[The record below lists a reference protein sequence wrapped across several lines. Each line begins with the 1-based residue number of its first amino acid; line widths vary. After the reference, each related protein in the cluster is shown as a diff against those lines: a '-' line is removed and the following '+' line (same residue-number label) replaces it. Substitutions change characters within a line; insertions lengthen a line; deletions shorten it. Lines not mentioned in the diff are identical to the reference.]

1 MLFSGRRAHPDALFA
16 AVRQQLLETATLG
29 GHTASNNHPA
39 EMLLVGEGEFP
50 HAQKDRGGWATVDKI
65 KPVLTA
71 TATAQEGRHG
81 HAQSGEEILDFV
93 ARQHQTDAARFLVNK
108 AQAALLVF
116 LFLSAQ
122 WVMAQATGS
131 IQGTVTD
138 SSGARIFGAVVAV
151 EGPNGSRSITVT
163 DGEGAFKISSLTLSN
178 YSVKI
183 SAAGFSDWSNV
194 NIAASATPESNPV
207 LAVLQ
212 VAPEVTSVTVRPST
226 EELAADQVN
235 QQLKQRVLGVIPN
248 YYVSYEENPA
258 PLSSKQ
264 KFRLGLRTLVDPTT
278 FAAAGITASIQQT
291 RNSYWEYG
299 QGTEGFA
306 KRFGAAYLT
315 TSSNL
320 LITSALTS
328 SVLHQDPRYFYSGRG
343 TRAQRAWYAIES
355 AFRAKGN
362 NGRWQPP
369 YSSVIGTI
377 GAAEFS
383 QVYYPGSRTQYSLLG
398 RSLMFHFGGLVALN
412 LAQELFLKRLT
423 HNAPDD
429 RSVAEVPV
437 LREGSPVPLIAVDGF
452 SAEGAAVG
460 QTVTFVLAEDLTVLG
475 KVVART
481 GDVASGQVTQVG
493 AGAPSDAR
501 SIALQ
506 RVMLRAGNVNVPLR
520 SSQVRGGDGPVQ
532 YKELPD
538 SGKVEV
544 KLFVAQSVQFP
555 NE

>member
-1 MLFSGRRAHPDALFA
+1 MD
-16 AVRQQLLETATLG
+16 E
-29 GHTASNNHPA
+29 
-39 EMLLVGEGEFP
+39 
-50 HAQKDRGGWATVDKI
+50 I
-65 KPVLTA
+65 KPLLTA
-71 TATAQEGRHG
+71 TAQGGRNG
-81 HAQSGEEILDFV
+81 HAQSSEGMLDFV
-93 ARQHQTDAARFLVNK
+93 AKQHKTDAAKFLK
-108 AQAALLVF
+108 KTLAAILVF
-116 LFLSAQ
+116 LSLSAQ

-151 EGPNGSRSITVT
+151 EGPDGSRSMTAT

-183 SAAGFSDWSNV
+183 SAAGFSDWSNANV
-194 NIAASATPESNPV
+194 AASTTPESNPV

-212 VAPEVTSVTVRPST
+212 VAPDVTTVTVRPST
-226 EELAADQVN
+226 EELAAVQVDQEV
-235 QQLKQRVLGVIPN
+235 KQRVLGVIPN
-248 YYVSYEENPA
+248 YYVSYEANPA
-258 PLSSKQ
+258 PLPLKQ
-264 KFRLGLRTLVDPTT
+264 KFRLGLRTLVDPAT
-278 FAAAGITASIQQT
+278 FAAVGITAGIQQT

-315 TSSNL
+315 ASSNL
-320 LITSALTS
+320 LITSALAS
-328 SVLHQDPRYFYSGRG
+328 SVLHQDPRYFYSGQG
-343 TRAQRAWYAIES
+343 TKAQRAWYAIKS
-355 AFRAKGN
+355 AFRSKGD

-369 YSSVIGTI
+369 YSSVIGTVA
-377 GAAEFS
+377 AAEFS
-383 QVYYPGSRTQYSLLG
+383 DVYYPGSRTQYSLLG
-398 RSLMFHFGGLVALN
+398 RGLMFHFGGLVAVN
-412 LAQELFLKRLT
+412 LAQELFLRRLT
-423 HNAPDD
+423 HNAPD
-429 RSVAEVPV
+429 RSAAEVPV
-437 LREGSPVPLIAVDGF
+437 LPEGSPVPLIAVDGF
-452 SAEGAAVG
+452 SAQGAAVG

-481 GDVASGQVTQVG
+481 GDVASGQVNQVD

-501 SIALQ
+501 SIQLQ

-520 SSQVRGGDGPVQ
+520 SNQVRGDAGPVQ

-544 KLFVAQSVQFP
+544 TLFVAQSVQFP

>member
-1 MLFSGRRAHPDALFA
+1 MK
-16 AVRQQLLETATLG
+16 V
-29 GHTASNNHPA
+29 
-39 EMLLVGEGEFP
+39 EFP
-50 HAQKDRGGWATVDKI
+50 HALKHWGGRATVDK
-65 KPVLTA
+65 VRLLTA
-71 TATAQEGRHG
+71 IGTVQGGRNG
-81 HAQSGEEILDFV
+81 HAESSEGILDFV
-93 ARQHQTDAARFLVNK
+93 AKQHKTDAAKFLVK
-108 AQAALLVF
+108 KTLAAILVF
-116 LFLSAQ
+116 LSLSAQ
-122 WVMAQATGS
+122 WVMAQATRS

-151 EGPNGSRSITVT
+151 EGPDGSRSMTVT

-178 YSVKI
+178 YSLKI
-183 SAAGFSDWSNV
+183 SASGFSNWSKVNV
-194 NIAASATPESNPV
+194 TASATPESNPV

-212 VAPEVTSVTVRPST
+212 VAPEVMTVTVRPST
-226 EELAADQVN
+226 EELAAEQVN

-258 PLSSKQ
+258 PLRSKQ
-264 KFRLGLRTLVDPTT
+264 KFHLGLRTLVDPTT
-278 FAAAGITASIQQT
+278 FAAAGITAGIQQT
-291 RNSYWEYG
+291 RNSYWQYG

-306 KRFGAAYLT
+306 KRFGAAYLS

-320 LITSALTS
+320 LITSALAS

-343 TRAQRAWYAIES
+343 TRAHRAWYAIES
-355 AFRAKGN
+355 AFRAKGD

-369 YSSVIGTI
+369 YSSVIGTVA
-377 GAAEFS
+377 AAEFS
-383 QVYYPGSRTQYSLLG
+383 QVYYPGSRTQYSLMG
-398 RSLMFHFGGLVALN
+398 RSLMFHFGGLIALN

-429 RSVAEVPV
+429 QSAVEVPV
-437 LREGSPVPLIAVDGF
+437 LPEGRPVPLIAVDGF

-475 KVVART
+475 RIVART

-493 AGAPSDAR
+493 PGAPSDPR

-520 SSQVRGGDGPVQ
+520 SSQVRGSAGPVR
-532 YKELPD
+532 YKELSD
-538 SGKVEV
+538 SGKVQV
-544 KLFVAQSVQFP
+544 TLFVAQSVQFP